1 MRNQFGAGSKEL
13 SKYTDTVL
21 SIHRRRFIIRERCSN
36 CVQQTVLDSKN
47 TFLNRRIIAA
57 ALFTRNA
64 CSGRV
69 SGRDTQF
76 FTHERMRT
84 GANHADASAD
94 AARAKVGITRTQKQG
109 GAFIYS

>member
-1 MRNQFGAGSKEL
+1 MSLEDRKNYQNTHGTFDSPK
-13 SKYTDTVL
+13 
-21 SIHRRRFIIRERCSN
+21 RFIIRERCSN

-69 SGRDTQF
+69 SGRDTRF